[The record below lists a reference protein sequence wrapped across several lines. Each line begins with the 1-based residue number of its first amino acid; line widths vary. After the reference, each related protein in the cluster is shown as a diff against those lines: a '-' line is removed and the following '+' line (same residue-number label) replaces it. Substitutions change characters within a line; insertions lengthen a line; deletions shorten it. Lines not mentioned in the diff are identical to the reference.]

1 MNDRSIH
8 DPIEQ
13 RHRSLRVPQVFA
25 PCLKVNVV
33 LLYLLTRWLM
43 VEAGEAHRIDPGKRT
58 CGKHCSR
65 PIPNESAV
73 SCCHGCSNESLSTQL
88 HSDPV
93 DIIRASKTPTRKA
106 NTANEVNYG
115 SRKLSTIGSYAPKGF
130 VPEVA
135 VPQGVEQADG
145 RDSSIRV
152 VHDQISRGVDWI
164 KVYADSATRGK
175 SFNFLS
181 STPGS
186 PRCWEEECS

>member
-93 DIIRASKTPTRKA
+93 DIIRASK
-106 NTANEVNYG
+106 
-115 SRKLSTIGSYAPKGF
+115 
-130 VPEVA
+130 
-135 VPQGVEQADG
+135 
-145 RDSSIRV
+145 
-152 VHDQISRGVDWI
+152 
-164 KVYADSATRGK
+164 
-175 SFNFLS
+175 
-181 STPGS
+181 S
-186 PRCWEEECS
+186 PRIISDAYTKGKYRKRSKLRKSKA